1 MTERPLD
8 EVSDVIRDIEQDPIG
23 ALMAIQQLAGETDVL
38 RAEVARL
45 REALEMLR
53 NLVWPH
59 PSEDTE
65 RYREQVE
72 ACDFADEVLSHGE
85 ADQ

>member
-1 MTERPLD
+1 VQVEYTRSNIAD
-8 EVSDVIRDIEQDPIG
+8 
-23 ALMAIQQLAGETDVL
+23 TL

-45 REALEMLR
+45 RAAVEMLR

-65 RYREQVE
+65 KYREQIE